1 MRKENG
7 CSLILV
13 YINIISILFFYFLF
27 VGISL
32 LQKKGE
38 KKERIYVYI
47 KKKKQYLKE
56 STIRYLLREEIIKC
70 VEKIGFGLSLK
81 IILFCFYYVQVSEN
95 YFIKKEGDF
104 WYIIYNNK
112 TIDRT

>member
-38 KKERIYVYI
+38 KKERIYIYI
-47 KKKKQYLKE
+47 KKKETILKG
-56 STIRYLLREEIIKC
+56 INY
-70 VEKIGFGLSLK
+70 SL
-81 IILFCFYYVQVSEN
+81 
-95 YFIKKEGDF
+95 FIKGGDYKMCGEDWF
-104 WYIIYNNK
+104 
-112 TIDRT
+112 